1 LKFHWRFIGFPHGR
15 WKTDTMPFTISHTVA
30 VIPLFRWR
38 RLDPL
43 ALVIGSMAPDFGYFV
58 HRFAF
63 AGGAH
68 SFAGS
73 FTRALPFA
81 ALVWLI
87 CRLAGGFLIRPLPP
101 LLRAMASTVIERSR
115 WQMSALLWVPLSLLL
130 GIWSHNAWDS
140 FTHPHGWVVSRV
152 PLLEWPVFHWLQ
164 HASSIFGM
172 VILAILYRKLGGHV
186 RLDVRDGNAL
196 VLGILAV
203 VAVLAAV
210 PFAWEYASHFEGPRQ
225 RRIFVFREIVYAM
238 STWTC
243 GYLAYA
249 SVLQVRVW
257 RWRSCRGSAD
267 S

>member
-1 LKFHWRFIGFPHGR
+1 
-15 WKTDTMPFTISHTVA
+15 MPFTISHAVA
-30 VIPLFRWR
+30 VIPLLRWR

-68 SFAGS
+68 SFMGS

-101 LLRAMASTVIERSR
+101 RLRAMAASMVENTR
-115 WQMSALLWVPLSLLL
+115 WQASSLLWVPLSLLL
-130 GIWSHNAWDS
+130 GIWSHVAWDS
-140 FTHPHGWVVSRV
+140 FTHQGGWVVQRV
-152 PLLEWPVFHWLQ
+152 PLLEWPVYHWLQ

-172 VILAILYRKLGGHV
+172 VILAILYRRPGGHL
-186 RLDVRDGNAL
+186 RSDVRDGNAL
-196 VLGILAV
+196 VLGALAV
-203 VAVLAAV
+203 VAVLAAM
-210 PFAWEYASHFEGPRQ
+210 PFAWDYASHYEGPRQ
-225 RRIFVFREIVYAM
+225 HRIFIFREVVYSM
-238 STWTC
+238 SIWAC

-249 SVLQVRVW
+249 SVLQARVW
-257 RWRSCRGSAD
+257 RWKYGRGPVNT
-267 S
+267 

>member
-1 LKFHWRFIGFPHGR
+1 
-15 WKTDTMPFTISHTVA
+15 MPFTISHTVA

-58 HRFAF
+58 HRFDF

-68 SFAGS
+68 SFMGS
-73 FTRALPFA
+73 FTRALPAA

-101 LLRAMASTVIERSR
+101 RLRAMAASVIGSAR
-115 WQMSALLWVPLSLLL
+115 WQASALLWVPLSMLL

-140 FTHPHGWVVSRV
+140 FTHQHGWVVSRV
-152 PLLEWPVFHWLQ
+152 SLLEWPVFHWLQ

-172 VILAILYRKLGGHV
+172 VILALVYRKHGGQV
-186 RLDVRDGNAL
+186 RLDVKDHNAL
-196 VLGILAV
+196 VL
-203 VAVLAAV
+203 AVLAIIAV
-210 PFAWEYASHFEGPRQ
+210 LGAMPFAWNHASHYEGPRQ
-225 RRIFVFREIVYAM
+225 WRIFVFREVVYAM
-238 STWTC
+238 STWAC

-249 SVLQVRVW
+249 LVLQAKVW
-257 RWRSCRGSAD
+257 RWKSGWGSTG
-267 S
+267 SKQG